1 MNDSAVTIIDPL
13 TSIQVNLDQ
22 WPAEQF
28 NRLIPTQTIRMPSD
42 LFVPVVQ
49 VVQLEPADREGKS
62 PDHYS
67 SRDVPANHRA
77 PTARGINKLVTAAGV
92 SFFDERRLDD
102 GTDPDVMGVSVMAAM
117 LLPTGQRVTAPG
129 SQMINLK
136 TWFGSSTSDNE
147 KAKFRKQFYAHVST
161 RARNRAA
168 RAILSLRAS
177 YPDREIVKPFAVVSY
192 APNLNHPAVQAR
204 FIDAMVPAIDAGYG
218 PSRAEAP
225 QLGSGPATTVL
236 PEAPEDDG
244 AGDTGSGDQAE
255 AAIPTWAGAK
265 TTAPTAAPPAAAEG
279 TRTLFELIGES
290 AAESSLRGGV
300 TPQQEKALEK
310 LMAGLDWDAEIVP
323 GLTAAF
329 SEAAVRGLSSGQAAG
344 IITVANSLQSQ
355 AEFVDAWKSALGQVA
370 A

>member
-67 SRDVPANHRA
+67 SRDVPPNHRA

-102 GTDPDVMGVSVMAAM
+102 GTDPDVMGVTVIAAM

-136 TWFGSSTSDNE
+136 TWFGSATSDNE

-177 YPDREIVKPFAVVSY
+177 YPDREISKPFAVVSY

-204 FIDAMVPAIDAGYG
+204 FIDAMVPALEAGFG
-218 PSRAEAP
+218 PSRAEQA
-225 QLGSGPATTVL
+225 QLGSGPAMTVL

-244 AGDTGSGDQAE
+244 TGEGGSDGQTE
-255 AAIPTWAGAK
+255 AAVPSWAGTKA
-265 TTAPTAAPPAAAEG
+265 AAPAESPVASTRRLTELLGDSAAASDQQG
-279 TRTLFELIGES
+279 PVKP
-290 AAESSLRGGV
+290 A
-300 TPQQEKALEK
+300 QEKALEK
-310 LMAGLDWDAEIVP
+310 LMAGLDWDSEIVP
-323 GLTAAF
+323 VLTGAF
-329 SEAAVRGLSSGQAAG
+329 SESAARSLTAGQAAA
-344 IITVANSLQSQ
+344 IITVANSFDSP
-355 AEFVDAWKSALGQVA
+355 AAFVDAWRA
-370 A
+370 AAA

>member
-22 WPAEQF
+22 WPEDRF

-77 PTARGINKLVTAAGV
+77 PTARGINKLVSAAGV
-92 SFFDERRLDD
+92 SFFDERRTDD
-102 GTDPDVMGVSVMAAM
+102 GSDPDVMGVTVMAMM

-129 SQMINLK
+129 SQMISLK
-136 TWFGSSTSDNE
+136 TWFGSQTSDQE

-177 YPDREIVKPFAVVSY
+177 YPDREIAKPFAVVSY

-218 PSRAEAP
+218 PSREAP
-225 QLGSGPATTVL
+225 AQLGSGPALTVL
-236 PEAPEDDG
+236 PEAPETDAADSG
-244 AGDTGSGDQAE
+244 SDTEVAVPS
-255 AAIPTWAGAK
+255 WARS
-265 TTAPTAAPPAAAEG
+265 AEG
-279 TRTLFELIGES
+279 TTEAPVAADAKPLTELLGDS
-290 AAESSLRGGV
+290 AAASELRGGV
-300 TPQQEKALEK
+300 TSQQEKALEK
-310 LMAGLDWDAEIVP
+310 VMAGLDWDTEIVP
-323 GLTAAF
+323 VLTAAF
-329 SEAAVRGLSSGQAAG
+329 SEGAARGLSAGQAAA
-344 IITVANSLQSQ
+344 IITVANSFDSPAAFAEAWRAAAGQ
-355 AEFVDAWKSALGQVA
+355 AAS
-370 A
+370 

>member
-22 WPAEQF
+22 WPEERF

-67 SRDVPANHRA
+67 SRDVPPNHRA
-77 PTARGINKLVTAAGV
+77 PTARGINKLVSAAGV

-102 GTDPDVMGVSVMAAM
+102 GTDPDVMGVTVMAAM

-129 SQMINLK
+129 SQVINLK
-136 TWFGSSTSDNE
+136 TWFGSQTSDAE

-177 YPDREIVKPFAVVSY
+177 YPDREIAKPFAVVSY

-204 FIDAMVPAIDAGYG
+204 FIDAMVPALDAGYG
-218 PSRAEAP
+218 PSREAP
-225 QLGSGPATTVL
+225 AQLVSGPATTVL
-236 PEAPEDDG
+236 PEAPEDEG
-244 AGDTGSGDQAE
+244 AGEQPSAGD
-255 AAIPTWAGAK
+255 
-265 TTAPTAAPPAAAEG
+265 PAASALPSWAQRSAEPTETKAAAKPLTEILG
-279 TRTLFELIGES
+279 DS
-290 AAESSLRGGV
+290 AAASDLRGGV
-300 TPQQEKALEK
+300 TAQQEKALEK
-310 LMAGLDWDAEIVP
+310 LMAGLDWDTEIVP
-323 GLTAAF
+323 VLAGAF
-329 SEAAVRGLSSGQAAG
+329 SESAARSLTAGQAAA
-344 IITVANSLQSQ
+344 IITVANSFDTPAAF
-355 AEFVDAWKSALGQVA
+355 AEAWRA
-370 A
+370 AVGPAAD